1 MFYDSELNR
10 KKRLSERMYKYISDQ
25 IDEHERTF
33 DNNNIRD
40 FVDHYW
46 RTLKCGDANER
57 KYLTSEKCSCELKCP

>member
-1 MFYDSELNR
+1 
-10 KKRLSERMYKYISDQ
+10 MYKYISDQ

-46 RTLKCGDANER
+46 RTLKFGDANER
-57 KYLTSEKCSCELKCP
+57 KYLTSEKCSCE